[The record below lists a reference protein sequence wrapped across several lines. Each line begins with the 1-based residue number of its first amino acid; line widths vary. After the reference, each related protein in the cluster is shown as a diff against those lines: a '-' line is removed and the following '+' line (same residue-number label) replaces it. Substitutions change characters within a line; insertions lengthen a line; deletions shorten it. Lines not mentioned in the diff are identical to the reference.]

1 MHRLDRRHVEPDAE
15 IDSFGDGSAFLFI
28 VPANAA
34 GAWTFRNANG
44 AEAFDVELEQSYQ
57 KIAGR
62 AGGSRVVGSLRGAAL
77 DFGFIDGTEKVRVEG
92 VVEADRIVAT
102 VARGTTSAS
111 YVATR
116 N

>member
-1 MHRLDRRHVEPDAE
+1 MSSEPIPESLRRFVLTSVPSVPWVE
-15 IDSFGDGSAFLFI
+15 AFLL
-28 VPANAA
+28 
-34 GAWTFRNANG
+34 FRNANG
-44 AEAFDVELEQSYQ
+44 AEAFDVELVQSYQ

-92 VVEADRIVAT
+92 VVAADRVVAT
-102 VARGTTSAS
+102 VARGTTAAS